1 MSAGHGVF
9 LSGAKTGGLPG
20 ISGIATSSSAC
31 RKMLGLYSASLAFAP
46 TMMAPLRAVRSSSPM
61 MAVTDMPGISTET
74 GSESPKEGN
83 LAFKPSLPLY

>member
-1 MSAGHGVF
+1 METRPLDSRRAAPQRVARGKI
-9 LSGAKTGGLPG
+9 L
-20 ISGIATSSSAC
+20 
-31 RKMLGLYSASLAFAP
+31 MLCGDTPRRSN
-46 TMMAPLRAVRSSSPM
+46 AVRSSSPM